1 MNKKNQDQEYI
12 CESENNGERIDIF
25 ISKILNC
32 SRNQA
37 SNIIEQHSVF
47 LNNKIIQKK
56 NTHIYEKDII
66 KIIYIKNDLIKAKN
80 INIDDIKIIY
90 SDENF
95 VFINK
100 PPFLSVH
107 TANNNDKNYTLMHFC
122 KDNSFWNDSINDPEE
137 YRYGIVHRLDKETS
151 GVICIARNLNSYNSV
166 KSLFEKRLIEK
177 EYIAFV
183 YGKLTIKEGLIT
195 KNIIRDPLNPTQMA
209 YSSHQGR
216 IAETYYKV
224 IKENENFSVLSCFP
238 KTGRT
243 HQIRIHM
250 LSIGHPILSDKTY
263 GKESKLIDR
272 QALHAKSIKFVFN
285 EKEYFF
291 EADLLN
297 DMLKLL

>member
-1 MNKKNQDQEYI
+1 MNNKNKDQEYI
-12 CESENNGERIDIF
+12 CEYENNGNRIDIF
-25 ISKILNC
+25 ISKMLNC

-47 LNNKIIQKK
+47 INNKIIKKK
-56 NTHIYEKDII
+56 NIIIYEKNII
-66 KIIYIKNDLIKAKN
+66 KIIYIQNNLIKPKN
-80 INIDDIKIIY
+80 INIDDIKIIF

-107 TANNNDKNYTLMHFC
+107 TTNNNDKNYTLMHFC
-122 KDNSFWNDSINDPEE
+122 KDNLFWNDSINDPEE

-151 GVICIARNLNSYNSV
+151 GIICIVRNLNSYNAV
-166 KSLFEKRLIEK
+166 KSLFKKRLIKK

-183 YGKLTIKEGLIT
+183 DRKLKIKEGLIT
-195 KNIIRDPLNPTQMA
+195 QNIIRDPLNPTKMT
-209 YSSHQGR
+209 YSLHQGR

-224 IKENENFSVLSCFP
+224 IKENEDFSILSCFP

-243 HQIRIHM
+243 HQIRVHM
-250 LSIGHPILSDKTY
+250 LSIGHPILGDKVY

-272 QALHAKSIKFVFN
+272 QALHAKSIKFIFN

-291 EADLLN
+291 EVNLLS
-297 DMLKLL
+297 DMFKLF